1 MSHIQNPTHI
11 QNPLKDLRWSLFAKM
26 VKNYNYFSK
35 VLHLRSLTKFW
46 IQLSVNKYSLTYR
59 VTSRYVLH
67 DKYSDPCLLSKNQ
80 IYSGIFTSSSHIFRY
95 TVAYLESWVTC
106 AYSELCH
113 LQNPSIFRTQDIFRT
128 LSRHILAYPDRC
140 LTLAYWEPYH
150 IQDLAIFRILAYL
163 RLEAYSESCSF
174 RYIQVYSLMMLMT
187 TLTFFF

>member
-1 MSHIQNPTHI
+1 
-11 QNPLKDLRWSLFAKM
+11 M
-26 VKNYNYFSK
+26 VKNYIYFSK
-35 VLHLRSLTKFW
+35 VLHLRSLTRFW